1 YQKRNDFMQSNSS
14 IKNKNFTPLII
25 GLTIFINGLIALL
38 FFIPKSEKEMGFDVH
53 FLPKLNAVFNAFTFI
68 FLLAALIFILR
79 KYQKM
84 NDFMQSNSSIKNKNF
99 TPLIIGLTIFIN
111 GLIALLFFIP
121 KSEKEMGFDVH
132 FLPKLNAVFN
142 AFTFIF
148 LLAALIFILRKNVKM
163 HRNFIFAAFTT
174 TFLFLITYLTYH
186 YIAPS
191 TSYGGDGILQKI
203 YYFVLITHITLAPVV
218 VALAL
223 FSLTWALTNKID
235 KHRK

>member
-1 YQKRNDFMQSNSS
+1 VQNYLSPSNILHIYLYIICELFFYFIDDYHFFVIHLHRIHLTHVTIMKDYQKR
-14 IKNKNFTPLII
+14 
-25 GLTIFINGLIALL
+25 
-38 FFIPKSEKEMGFDVH
+38 
-53 FLPKLNAVFNAFTFI
+53 
-68 FLLAALIFILR
+68 
-79 KYQKM
+79 

-235 KHRK
+235 KHRKIARWTMPIWLYVSLTGVLVYLLISPYY